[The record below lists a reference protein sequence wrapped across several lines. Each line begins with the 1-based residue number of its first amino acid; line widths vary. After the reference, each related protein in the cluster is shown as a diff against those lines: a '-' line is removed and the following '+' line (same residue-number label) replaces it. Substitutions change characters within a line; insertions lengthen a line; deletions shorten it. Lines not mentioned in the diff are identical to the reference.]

1 MRSRNN
7 CRCQNQSAFSL
18 MLGREGLGD
27 TSAHTGDD
35 DANSCLRSLKGIICF
50 KPKINILTI
59 YKCIKS
65 TNKSESN
72 IYKYTNSIN
81 KQTPSI
87 VS

>member
-35 DANSCLRSLKGIICF
+35 DANSCLRSLKGIICYLF
-50 KPKINILTI
+50 QTQNKYINNL
-59 YKCIKS
+59 
-65 TNKSESN
+65 
-72 IYKYTNSIN
+72 
-81 KQTPSI
+81 QMH
-87 VS
+87 